1 MPSDC
6 HNDDPSGGRRGP
18 GGKYV
23 GVQRGEFS
31 GLTMRQAAILAAHL
45 EGKSNEEI
53 ARELDVHPN
62 AVWKVLAMES
72 VCKAKDTLLKEK
84 LGNFDVH
91 RPRAM
96 QHLVGMMDD
105 AKRPDKIRL
114 DAIKAFLDTTKAAS
128 GTPVGVVHSAEDFM
142 KETLERIE
150 CSLRERDPTE
160 VHIHVPA
167 GSAGTAGSDARLLQ
181 PSSVDPVEH
190 FGNKVDEDDDDEL
203 LMKHPKWAKSTN

>member
-1 MPSDC
+1 MP
-6 HNDDPSGGRRGP
+6 DDPTKGRRGP
-18 GGKYV
+18 GGKGELV
-23 GVQRGEFS
+23 HRGEFS

-45 EGKSNEEI
+45 EGKSSEDI

-72 VCKAKDTLLKEK
+72 VCRAKDTLLKEK

-114 DAIKAFLDTTKAAS
+114 DAIKAFLDTTKVTSSAPTGAIN
-128 GTPVGVVHSAEDFM
+128 SAEDFM

-150 CSLRERDPTE
+150 RSLRERDPPE
-160 VHIHVPA
+160 VHIHTGVPVSVA
-167 GSAGTAGSDARLLQ
+167 A
-181 PSSVDPVEH
+181 SSVDPAEQ
-190 FGNKVDEDDDDEL
+190 EDDDDDEM
-203 LMKHPKWAKSTN
+203 LMKHPKWARSTN